1 MRETQSAIEPHLVVE
16 NTRRR
21 LCRWDAPDGACSI
34 ALDSNLMEDLRQR
47 TIGAYTSL
55 PKRGAEIGGFLFG
68 QVRRDGAI
76 AFEIDTCEEIPCEYR
91 FGPSYRLS
99 ESDYRR
105 LSERIAQLRHDGC
118 RPVIGLYRSYTGRD
132 IALDQTDQEL
142 VRHLFPH
149 EHVVLLLL
157 QPISPEK
164 CIARFQFASEGEL
177 AVEGAYAPF
186 LFEPSQLKVETL
198 DEPEPPEVAPAGP
211 LSADPAEPPRPMLA
225 PLPSHVARRV
235 RLHDDEAPP
244 AVQRS
249 HPLSLL
255 LWCVLAVVA
264 GAVGYQLWML
274 EHQPRW
280 APLGMEA
287 RVSARDV
294 QLSWNSTAPA
304 IQQASQGVI
313 NVTDGSLQNQIP
325 LTAAQLHAGKFHYA
339 ASNDDVLFRL
349 LVYDEGKRATGDS
362 LYVAGLQAA
371 QPPPPPTIVPAQPP
385 AAAPAVATTVDDTTR
400 VSTPAVARRQV
411 QPDIPAGIRAR
422 VHSRIVVPVPVQIN
436 AAGRVTGATS
446 KVAGSGLDRYLAD
459 QAVKAAR
466 QWSFAPAHSR
476 SGRAIASAKSVEF
489 VFEPVR

>member
-1 MRETQSAIEPHLVVE
+1 
-16 NTRRR
+16 
-21 LCRWDAPDGACSI
+21 
-34 ALDSNLMEDLRQR
+34 MEDLRQR
-47 TIGAYTSL
+47 TIGAYISL

-68 QVRRDGAI
+68 QVQRDGAI
-76 AFEIDTCEEIPCEYR
+76 AFQLDTCEEIPCEYR

-105 LSERIAQLRHDGC
+105 LSERMAQLRQDGC

-142 VRHLFPH
+142 LRHLFPH
-149 EHVVLLLL
+149 EHVVSLLL
-157 QPISPEK
+157 QPMSPEK
-164 CIARFQFASEGEL
+164 CIARFQFASDGEL
-177 AVEGAYAPF
+177 AVEGAYEPF

-198 DEPEPPEVAPAGP
+198 DEPEPTEVAPAGP
-211 LSADPAEPPRPMLA
+211 LSAEPAEPPRPTLA
-225 PLPSHVARRV
+225 PLPSHVARRA
-235 RLHDDEAPP
+235 RLYDDEAPP
-244 AVQRS
+244 AVRRS
-249 HPLSLL
+249 RPLPLL

-280 APLGMEA
+280 ALLGMEA

-294 QLSWNSTAPA
+294 QLSWNSMAPA

-325 LTAAQLHAGKFHYA
+325 LTAAQLHGGKFHYA
-339 ASNDDVLFRL
+339 ASNDNVLFRL

-362 LYVAGLQAA
+362 LYVAGLQPAE
-371 QPPPPPTIVPAQPP
+371 PPPPPTTVPAQPP
-385 AAAPAVATTVDDTTR
+385 AGAPAVATTVDDSAR
-400 VSTPAVARRQV
+400 ASTPAVARRQV

-422 VHSRIVVPVPVQIN
+422 VHSRIVVPVQVQIN
-436 AAGRVTGATS
+436 AAGRVTGAVS
-446 KVAGSGLDRYLAD
+446 KVAGPGLDRYLAD

-466 QWSFAPAHSR
+466 QWSFVPAHSR
-476 SGRAIASAKSVEF
+476 SGRAVASAKSVDF
-489 VFEPVR
+489 VFEPAR